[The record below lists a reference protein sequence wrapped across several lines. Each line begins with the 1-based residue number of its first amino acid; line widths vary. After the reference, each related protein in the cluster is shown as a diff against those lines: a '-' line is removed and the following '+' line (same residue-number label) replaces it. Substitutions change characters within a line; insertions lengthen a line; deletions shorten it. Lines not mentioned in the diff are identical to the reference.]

1 MNRPVVFD
9 QFEELLPLAV
19 DWASKQEQRILRDGV
34 PLSEQEI
41 DDARAV
47 GVRDPERVRLL
58 QVDAIPSPAHPM
70 LKAAYAAIDFVTPAP
85 RGLALQYGIF
95 VRSDCWGDRF
105 LIAHELAHTAQY
117 QRLGGI
123 LPFLRGYLFQCAT
136 FGYRE
141 APLEQE
147 ATATAQRVC
156 SVLRKSRSDSVP
168 MVAM

>member
-47 GVRDPERVRLL
+47 GVRDPQRVRLL
-58 QVDAIPSPAHPM
+58 KVDTIPAPTHPM
-70 LKAAYAAIDFVTPAP
+70 LKAAYAAINLLTGAP

-95 VRSDCWGDRF
+95 VRADCWRDRF
-105 LIAHELAHTAQY
+105 LITHELAHTAQY

-123 LPFLRGYLFQCAT
+123 VPFLRDYLAQCAT
-136 FGYRE
+136 IGYRE

-147 ATATAQRVC
+147 ATAAAERVC
-156 SVLRKSRSDSVP
+156 PALIQSQ
-168 MVAM
+168 